1 MSASALR
8 FLHTSDLNLGAPLLG
23 IAGLPERL
31 RDLVLDARYRAAERV
46 FDAALTEDV
55 DFVLIS
61 GGTLGAPPRG
71 PHGLWFFAEQCTR
84 LAEWNV
90 PVYWIE
96 PSDVRPRWTE
106 FVALPGNVYQ
116 ADPRI
121 GQTYEVPVGGGRTV
135 RIVAGHPARS
145 SSTPAADVTI
155 AVLPDVEQFAADAS
169 QRVDYWA
176 LGGRPEPGA
185 VPAASGLAQYAGTPQ
200 GQSPSDLGPRGCMLV
215 TIEEGGAHSQL
226 LPTDIIR
233 WHDER
238 VTVTAETD
246 RTALRAELN
255 QRVQDILRAAR
266 SDAVM
271 VRWTIEG
278 HGPLWQQLLRDD
290 ACGQLLDE
298 LRAGFGRLRPAVWS
312 LHLEAVP
319 DGAAGTAGEAS
330 ETPFEAVTAD
340 LERQLSA
347 AEGDGGGPEARAG
360 VEGIAPPHYRRRVKQ
375 QALRQAAEVLVGGD
389 EPSGA

>member
-1 MSASALR
+1 
-8 FLHTSDLNLGAPLLG
+8 
-23 IAGLPERL
+23 
-31 RDLVLDARYRAAERV
+31 V

-71 PHGLWFFAEQCTR
+71 PHGLWFFAEQCAR

-96 PSDVRPRWTE
+96 PSDVRPRWAE
-106 FVALPGNVYQ
+106 FVARPGNVYQ

-121 GQTYEVPVGGGRTV
+121 GQTYELPAGGGRTV

-145 SSTPAADVTI
+145 SFTSAADVTI

-185 VPAASGLAQYAGTPQ
+185 VPAGSGLAQYAGTPQ

-215 TIEEGGAHSQL
+215 TIEESGPAHSQL

-238 VTVTAETD
+238 VTVTAETEGS
-246 RTALRAELN
+246 AFRAELN
-255 QRVQDILRAAR
+255 QRVQHILRAAR

-278 HGPLWQQLLRDD
+278 HGPVWQHFLRDD
-290 ACGQLLDE
+290 ACSRLLGE
-298 LRAGFGRLRPAVWS
+298 LRAEFGSLRPAAWS

-319 DGAAGTAGEAS
+319 DGATRAAWERS
-330 ETPFEAVTAD
+330 ETPFEAVAAD
-340 LERQLSA
+340 LERQFRGAVPAGSA
-347 AEGDGGGPEARAG
+347 AVEA
-360 VEGIAPPHYRRRVKQ
+360 VAPPHYQRRVKQ
-375 QALRQAAEVLVGGD
+375 QALRQAAEVLVAGD
-389 EPSGA
+389 EPTAA